1 METTT
6 ICPTSVETILACKRI
21 AKAFKENIYELSS
34 VRKDWDVQYAN
45 SLNNWV
51 NDIIERDYLGN
62 LENMDKEEFG
72 NWHEIMVA
80 GLQNLKILR
89 ACLKVDFK
97 DDKTFMKETFKKLG
111 YTEFYSDA
119 KSGDHRSLFRLL
131 TQFSENLTDEIR
143 KQITSKKTKDS
154 LFVKILE
161 SANGIQQFKC
171 CFEALE
177 SDAILNIY
185 EQKEVLEI
193 YQTIQDICE
202 IALAY
207 FDFDPSKRN
216 QFNFYKVIVN
226 I

>member
-6 ICPTSVETILACKRI
+6 ICPTSVETMMACKRI
-21 AKAFKENIYELSS
+21 ARAFKENIYELSS
-34 VRKDWDVQYAN
+34 IRKDWDVQYAT
-45 SLNNWV
+45 SLNLWI
-51 NDIIERDYLGN
+51 NDIIERDYSEN
-62 LENMDKEEFG
+62 LTNIDSKEFG

-89 ACLKVDFK
+89 SCIKIDFK
-97 DDKTFMKETFKKLG
+97 DDKSFVKETFKTLG
-111 YTEFYSDA
+111 YAEYYSDA

-131 TQFSENLTDEIR
+131 NQFSENLTNETR
-143 KQITSKKTKDS
+143 KKITSKKTKDS

-161 SANGIQQFKC
+161 SANEIQKYKC
-171 CFEALE
+171 CFEVLE
-177 SDAILNIY
+177 CDAVLNIY

-207 FDFDPSKRN
+207 YDFEPLKRN
-216 QFNFYKVIVN
+216 QFNFYKVVVN